1 MSAMSEQTSG
11 RPRNGASL
19 ALLAFAMVVTLSAFA
34 QVGLARDGRLPTG
47 LPLYGFGLAILAGG
61 AYVAVTRFTPYADP
75 LLLPLAVVLN
85 GIGLAMIYRLDLD
98 TSRTKIDA
106 KNAAIA
112 AGRKLAEDEASA
124 PTQLRWT
131 FVAIALFVIA
141 VIIMRDTKGEQ
152 RFALTPKTLQRSTY
166 TLGALAIVLLLLPIV
181 PGIGGEVNG
190 ARVWIFIGP
199 FSVQPGEFA
208 KLLLVVFFAG
218 YLVNKRQAL
227 SVIGKK
233 VGPFT
238 LPGLGRRVGPFRLPL
253 PRARDLMP
261 ILVIWMIT
269 LGVLFVQ
276 KDLGTALLYF
286 GLFVSMLYVAT
297 KRVSWVMIGTGL
309 LFFGVFVATLIPF
322 LSHVNQRLDIWRN
335 PEPYFDGGC
344 LLDNGKVVSVA
355 PDTLAPG
362 EFGFQ
367 KCLELGGEYADS
379 AQLMKGIFALGEG
392 GVLGTGLGQGEPWRI
407 PLSFSDFIFDSLGEE
422 LGLTGLMVI
431 LLIYALIVQRGMK
444 TALSARDPF
453 LKLFAGGVSFVL
465 ALQVF
470 VIVGG
475 VTRVIPLTGL
485 TTPFLSQGGSS
496 LMANWILIAIL
507 IRMSH
512 DARKPAPQ
520 AIQDEG
526 MTQVVSTR

>member
-1 MSAMSEQTSG
+1 
-11 RPRNGASL
+11 
-19 ALLAFAMVVTLSAFA
+19 MVVTLSAFA
-34 QVGLARDGRLPTG
+34 QVGLARDGRLPAG
-47 LPLYGFGLAILAGG
+47 LVVYGIGLAVLAGA
-61 AYVAVTRFTPYADP
+61 AYAVVARFTPYADP

-98 TSRTKIDA
+98 TSATKI
-106 KNAAIA
+106 AAIQ
-112 AGRKLAEDEASA
+112 AGQKLAEDEASA
-124 PTQLRWT
+124 PTQLQWT
-131 FVAIALFVIA
+131 FVGIAFFVIA
-141 VIIMRDTKGEQ
+141 VLIMRDTTTGDQ
-152 RFALTPKTLQRSTY
+152 RFTLTPKTLQRSTY
-166 TLGALAIVLLLLPIV
+166 TLGALAILLLLLPIV

-227 SVIGKK
+227 SLVGKK
-233 VGPFT
+233 VGPFS
-238 LPGLGRRVGPFRLPL
+238 L

-261 ILVIWMIT
+261 IVVIWLIT

-286 GLFVSMLYVAT
+286 GLFVSMLYIAT
-297 KRVSWVMIGTGL
+297 QRVSWVVIGTGL
-309 LFFGVFVATLIPF
+309 LFLGVFVATLIPF
-322 LSHVNQRLDIWRN
+322 LGHVNQRIDIWQN
-335 PEPYFDGGC
+335 PRPYYDGGC
-344 LLDNGKVVSVA
+344 LVHGKVISVA
-355 PDTLAPG
+355 PGTQPFIDAG
-362 EFGFQ
+362 GGVGAGF
-367 KCLELGGEYADS
+367 KACAKLGGEYADS
-379 AQLMKGIFALGEG
+379 AQLMKGIFALGQG
-392 GVLGTGLGQGEPWRI
+392 GVLGTGLGQGQPWRT

-444 TALSARDPF
+444 TALAARDPF

-475 VTRVIPLTGL
+475 VTRLIPLTGL

-496 LMANWILIAIL
+496 LMANWILIALL

-512 DARKPAPQ
+512 DARKPPPQ

-526 MTQVVSTR
+526 MTQVVTMR